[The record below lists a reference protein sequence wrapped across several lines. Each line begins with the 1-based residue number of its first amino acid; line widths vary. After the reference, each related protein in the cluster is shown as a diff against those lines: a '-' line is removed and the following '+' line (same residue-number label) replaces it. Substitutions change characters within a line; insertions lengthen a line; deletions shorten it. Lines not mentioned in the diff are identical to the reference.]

1 MTQAKMSKTFPPNKG
16 EYVCGEREEGR
27 EEESKETEGEREDK
41 TRAAEHSATR
51 MAESMEWETLGLVGA
66 SGSGQ
71 CTW

>member
-1 MTQAKMSKTFPPNKG
+1 MFVERGKKGGRKKAKRQR
-16 EYVCGEREEGR
+16 ERD
-27 EEESKETEGEREDK
+27 REDK

-51 MAESMEWETLGLVGA
+51 MAEGMEWETLGLVGA